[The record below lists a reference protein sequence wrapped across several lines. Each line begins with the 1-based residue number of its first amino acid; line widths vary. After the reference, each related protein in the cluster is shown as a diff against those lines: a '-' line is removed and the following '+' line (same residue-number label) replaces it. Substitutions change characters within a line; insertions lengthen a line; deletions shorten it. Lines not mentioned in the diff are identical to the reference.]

1 MIKFVISAVMRNG
14 DKWETVPNSRSG
26 MEMVVMDIPDD
37 NDACS
42 YVCKIISNS
51 KEFCIMVKVGQK
63 ILLKGKSLLVKTPS
77 PNMDPQDCKTCW

>member
-14 DKWETVPNSRSG
+14 DKWETVPNRSG

-37 NDACS
+37 NDACFS
-42 YVCKIISNS
+42 VQDNLNS

-63 ILLKGKSLLVKTPS
+63 ILLKGKSLPKNPIL
-77 PNMDPQDCKTCW
+77 